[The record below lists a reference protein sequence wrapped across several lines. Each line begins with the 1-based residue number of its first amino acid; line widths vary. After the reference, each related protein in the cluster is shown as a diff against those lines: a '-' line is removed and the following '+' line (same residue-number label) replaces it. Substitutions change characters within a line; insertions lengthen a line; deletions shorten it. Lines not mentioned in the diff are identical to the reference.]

1 MGVPIINAAEF
12 AAFVLV
18 LLRLSMMVVLAPIYR
33 NSSIPA
39 QVKAL
44 LALMLAFVI
53 APQVE
58 YSADMMPMTWFG
70 FIFLGL
76 EELMIGAALALMIR
90 LVLDSANVAGFY
102 MSMQMGLSMLNTMDP
117 QSDTQAPTLAMLVN
131 LFLTLIFLYADGHL
145 LIIKAMADSFKV
157 APPGLINSWRPE
169 IFTELVMAMTGMYIL
184 AVKICAP
191 VVAVLFVVKVAFGIV
206 AKAVPQMNIMFV
218 GIPMYIIVGF
228 SVMGFGMPWWPQ
240 LLGRYLLIAD
250 QAMSRIIG
258 YLGPAI

>member
-1 MGVPIINAAEF
+1 LGVPIINAAEF

>member
-1 MGVPIINAAEF
+1 LGVPIINAAEF

-18 LLRLSMMVVLAPIYR
+18 LLRLSMIVVVAPIYR
-33 NSSIPA
+33 NSAVPA

-44 LALMLAFVI
+44 LVLMLTFVV
-53 APQVE
+53 APGVE
-58 YSADMMPMTWFG
+58 YSAEMMPMSILG
-70 FIFLGL
+70 FIVLALG
-76 EELMIGAALALMIR
+76 ELFIGAALGFMVR
-90 LVLDSANVAGFY
+90 VVLDSANVAGFY

-145 LIIKAMADSFKV
+145 LIIKAVVDSFKV
-157 APPGLINSWRPE
+157 APPGLLNTWRPE
-169 IFTELVMAMTGMYIL
+169 IFTEVILAMTGMYIL

-191 VVAVLFVVKVAFGIV
+191 VVCILFVVKVAFGIV

-218 GIPMYIIVGF
+218 GIPMYILIGF

-250 QAMSRIIG
+250 QAMSRVIS
-258 YLGPAI
+258 YLGPSI